1 MKTISD
7 YREEIE
13 KVYVRIAKLYREVM
27 PNTDE
32 INDCFEQ
39 LERLQEEQWDLM
51 EKTSP
56 QTEKALALEELEQ
69 ILEHITKDYT

>member
-7 YREEIE
+7 YREEIG
-13 KVYVRIAKLYREVM
+13 KVYVRIAKLYRDVP

-39 LERLQEEQWDLM
+39 LERLQEAQWDLM
-51 EKTSP
+51 EKTAPKRSTLSLEDLD
-56 QTEKALALEELEQ
+56 QALER
-69 ILEHITKDYT
+69 ITKD